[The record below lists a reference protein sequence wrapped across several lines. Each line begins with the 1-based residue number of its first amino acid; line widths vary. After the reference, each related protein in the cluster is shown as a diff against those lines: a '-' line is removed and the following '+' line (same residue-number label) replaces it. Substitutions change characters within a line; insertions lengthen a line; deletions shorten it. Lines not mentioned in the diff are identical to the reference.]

1 MSNINWDTSKFSK
14 SDVLKIIEV
23 LGILSKECESREVR
37 FSQFTKEEI
46 WEFFMAYRAYRLSGE
61 PPF

>member
-1 MSNINWDTSKFSK
+1 MPNISWDTTKFSK
-14 SDVLKIIEV
+14 VEVLKIIEV
-23 LGILSKECESREVR
+23 LDIISKECESRGVR
-37 FSQFTKEEI
+37 FSQFNKDEL